1 MAEVKSA
8 VWHVHFG
15 CWKVKAGGGDGPD
28 GGSSGTSSSLCTGDI
43 GTFGS
48 AYTGWLGIGAGP
60 VVGGAPEGGCP
71 EGWSVSM
78 SSLSGPGSG
87 LFVVALVLRRCLLE
101 LTGLLHWR
109 CRIDLSSCCVST

>member
-1 MAEVKSA
+1 MCTSGVGKS
-8 VWHVHFG
+8 
-15 CWKVKAGGGDGPD
+15 KPGGGDGPV
-28 GGSSGTSSSLCTGDI
+28 GGSSGMSSSLCTGDI

-78 SSLSGPGSG
+78 FGSG
-87 LFVVALVLRRCLLE
+87 LVVVACSSQDITTDHPRTEKVSGENDRAAALE
-101 LTGLLHWR
+101 M
-109 CRIDLSSCCVST
+109 